1 MRNLIIALL
10 GCALLWACNQPKS
23 EEHASV
29 TKQPMEIGDSKYI
42 DISKQMLRDICEGN
56 VDAFTAQLSDN
67 TQFNWN
73 YLDSLLGKDAI
84 VEYWKDRR
92 TKVIDTL
99 TYTGDIWIVVKAN
112 EPPAK
117 GLPTG
122 TWVFGWYKATAKYIP
137 TGKSMTQWIHQVQH
151 FDEKDKVDYTAQFL
165 DRIPIHAAL
174 RK

>member
-1 MRNLIIALL
+1 
-10 GCALLWACNQPKS
+10 
-23 EEHASV
+23 
-29 TKQPMEIGDSKYI
+29 
-42 DISKQMLRDICEGN
+42 MLNDICEGN
-56 VDAFTAQLSDN
+56 LDAFSAQLSDN
-67 TQFNWN
+67 TQFSWN
-73 YLDSLLGKDAI
+73 YLDSLLGKEAI
-84 VEYWKDRR
+84 MQYWNDRR

-112 EPPAK
+112 EPPAV

-122 TWVFGWYKATAKYIP
+122 TWVFAWYKVTAIYIP

-151 FDEKDKVDYTAQFL
+151 FNEKDKVDYTSQFL